1 MLGKVLKKD
10 FYSTCRFFLPLMG
23 GYTIAAVVGKILFEI
38 LLIVIDSSNPISALS
53 QGMAVFSFIYLMICM
68 IYLVA
73 CYLMTSVF
81 VVYDFY
87 KTMVSDH
94 GYLTHT
100 LPVKTSTLIWSKVL
114 IAVMWQI
121 VVNVIIGLSFLLIF
135 TGHFSWFLPMREISD
150 LFKYLLDSTSVTNA
164 IYPMVNIV
172 LESFHRP
179 LLFFAC
185 IAIGQQ
191 WKEHRI
197 IGAILAYIGIS
208 VASQILNTS
217 FIIITGFGQALSS
230 YLPFN
235 SYMLYTMI
243 FTLATTVGF
252 FLITD
257 YMLSKK
263 LNLE

>member
-10 FYSTCRFFLPLMG
+10 LKSTYRLFIPLLC
-23 GYTIAAVVGKILFEI
+23 GYGVASVLGKILFEI
-38 LLIVIDSSNPISALS
+38 VLS
-53 QGMAVFSFIYLMICM
+53 QEQFADNSGFFNGITIFTFLYMGLFI

-81 VVYDFY
+81 VIYDFY

-114 IAVMWQI
+114 IAVLWQV
-121 VVNVIIGLSFLLIF
+121 VVNVIISLSVLLIF
-135 TGHFSWFLPMREISD
+135 TGHFSQLHVRE
-150 LFKYLLDSTSVTNA
+150 LLRLIAVSWEDTTTVHS
-164 IYPMVNIV
+164 IYTIINMIV
-172 LESFHRP
+172 EGFHRP

-185 IAIGQQ
+185 IALGQQ

-208 VASQILNTS
+208 VASQILNT
-217 FIIITGFGQALSS
+217 IVIVIVGFRLYDYPLSG
-230 YLPFN
+230 
-235 SYMLYTMI
+235 YMLYSMI
-243 FTLATTVGF
+243 FNMGTSVAF
-252 FLITD
+252 FFITNH
-257 YMLSKK
+257 MLSKN

>member
-1 MLGKVLKKD
+1 
-10 FYSTCRFFLPLMG
+10 MG
-23 GYTIAAVVGKILFEI
+23 GYVIAAAVGKILFEI
-38 LLIVIDSSNPISALS
+38 VLSVMDSAGHTSALS
-53 QGMAVFSFIYLMICM
+53 EGIAIFSVFYLMIC
-68 IYLVA
+68 IVYLVA

-100 LPVKTSTLIWSKVL
+100 LPVKTSSLICSKTL

-121 VVNVIIGLSFLLIF
+121 VVNMIIGLSFVLIF
-135 TGHFSWFLPMREISD
+135 TGHFSQIPIRHFFRYFFSGWDKDTFTYS
-150 LFKYLLDSTSVTNA
+150 
-164 IYPMVNIV
+164 IYTVLNVIV
-172 LESFHRP
+172 ESFQRP

-191 WKEHRI
+191 WKNHRI
-197 IGAILAYIGIS
+197 LGAILSYIGIS
-208 VASQILNTS
+208 VATQIINTVA
-217 FIIITGFGQALSS
+217 ILTTGFSS
-230 YLPFN
+230 FSDN
-235 SYMLYTMI
+235 FTFSGYMLYSMI
-243 FTLATTVGF
+243 FGIITTVGF
-252 FLITD
+252 YLITD

>member
-1 MLGKVLKKD
+1 MLGKLLKKD
-10 FYSTCRFFLPLMG
+10 LKSTYRLFIPLLC
-23 GYTIAAVVGKILFEI
+23 GYGVASVLGKILFEI
-38 LLIVIDSSNPISALS
+38 VLS
-53 QGMAVFSFIYLMICM
+53 QEQFADNSGFFNGITIFTFLYMGLFI

-81 VVYDFY
+81 VIYDFY

-114 IAVMWQI
+114 IAVLWQV
-121 VVNVIIGLSFLLIF
+121 VVNVIISLSVLLIF
-135 TGHFSWFLPMREISD
+135 TGHFSQLHVRE
-150 LFKYLLDSTSVTNA
+150 LLRLIAVSWEDTTTVHS
-164 IYPMVNIV
+164 IYTIINMIV
-172 LESFHRP
+172 EGFHRP

-185 IAIGQQ
+185 IALGQQ

-208 VASQILNTS
+208 VASQILNT
-217 FIIITGFGQALSS
+217 IVIVIVGFRLYDYPLSG
-230 YLPFN
+230 
-235 SYMLYTMI
+235 YMLYSMI
-243 FTLATTVGF
+243 FNMGTSVAF
-252 FLITD
+252 FFITNH
-257 YMLSKK
+257 MLSKN

>member
-10 FYSTCRFFLPLMG
+10 FISTVRFFLPLMG
-23 GYTIAAVVGKILFEI
+23 GYIIAAVVGKILFEI
-38 LLIVIDSSNPISALS
+38 VLSIMDSSGHTSTVS
-53 QGMAVFSFIYLMICM
+53 EGMVIFSFIYLAICL
-68 IYLVA
+68 IYLIA

-100 LPVKTSTLIWSKVL
+100 LPVKTSTLVWSKTL

-135 TGHFSWFLPMREISD
+135 TGHFSLGELKDVFVFFTDSWDM
-150 LFKYLLDSTSVTNA
+150 DSTTYT
-164 IYPMVNIV
+164 IYTIFNMVMEI
-172 LESFHRP
+172 FHRP

-185 IAIGQQ
+185 IAVGQQ

-197 IGAILAYIGIS
+197 VGAILAYIVIS
-208 VASQILNTS
+208 IATQILNT
-217 FIIITGFGQALSS
+217 IAIVATGFGQLVDASPVNG
-230 YLPFN
+230 YL
-235 SYMLYTMI
+235 MYTFMFGLI
-243 FTLATTVGF
+243 TTVGF

-257 YMLSKK
+257 YMLSKR

>member
-10 FYSTCRFFLPLMG
+10 FNSTWRFFLPLMG
-23 GYTIAAVVGKILFEI
+23 GYIVAAGVGKVLFEI
-38 LLIVIDSSNPISALS
+38 LLSVMDSSGHTSKVSEA
-53 QGMAVFSFIYLMICM
+53 MAVFSFLYLMICVV
-68 IYLVA
+68 YLVA

-81 VVYDFY
+81 VIYDFY

-114 IAVMWQI
+114 IAVLWQV
-121 VVNVIIGLSFLLIF
+121 VVNVIISLSVLLIF
-135 TGHFSWFLPMREISD
+135 TGHFSQLHVRELLRLIAISWED
-150 LFKYLLDSTSVTNA
+150 TTTVHS
-164 IYPMVNIV
+164 IYTIINMIV
-172 LESFHRP
+172 EGFHRP

-185 IAIGQQ
+185 IALGQQ

-208 VASQILNTS
+208 VASQILNT
-217 FIIITGFGQALSS
+217 IVIVIVGFRLYDYPLSG
-230 YLPFN
+230 
-235 SYMLYTMI
+235 YMLYSMI
-243 FTLATTVGF
+243 FNMGTSVAF
-252 FLITD
+252 FFITNH
-257 YMLSKK
+257 MLSKN

>member
-1 MLGKVLKKD
+1 MLGKLLKKD
-10 FYSTCRFFLPLMG
+10 FRSTYRFFVPLMG
-23 GYTIAAVVGKILFEI
+23 GYTIAAAVGKILFEI
-38 LLIVIDSSNPISALS
+38 VLSVLDSAGHTSALS
-53 QGMAVFSFIYLMICM
+53 EGIAIFSVFYLIICV

-87 KTMVSDH
+87 KTMVSDD

-100 LPVKTSTLIWSKVL
+100 LPVRTSTLICSKTL

-121 VVNVIIGLSFLLIF
+121 VVNLIISLSFLLIF
-135 TGHFSWFLPMREISD
+135 TGHFSQLPVKYF
-150 LFKYLLDSTSVTNA
+150 FKYFASSWNMDSFAYGIYSVL
-164 IYPMVNIV
+164 NILV
-172 LESFHRP
+172 ESFQRP

-191 WKEHRI
+191 WKNHRI
-197 IGAILAYIGIS
+197 LGAILAYIGIS
-208 VASQILNTS
+208 IATQIINTIA
-217 FIIITGFGQALSS
+217 IIMTGVSSLYQDFTLSG
-230 YLPFN
+230 
-235 SYMLYTMI
+235 YMLYSLI
-243 FTLATTVGF
+243 FGIITTVGF
-252 FLITD
+252 YLVSD

>member
-10 FYSTCRFFLPLMG
+10 FCSTVRFFLPLMG
-23 GYTIAAVVGKILFEI
+23 GYIIAAVVGKLLFEV
-38 LLIVIDSSNPISALS
+38 LLSIMDSSGHTSAISE
-53 QGMAVFSFIYLMICM
+53 GMAVFSFIYLAICM

-81 VVYDFY
+81 IVYDFY

-100 LPVKTSTLIWSKVL
+100 LPVRTSTLVWSKTL
-114 IAVMWQI
+114 IAVMWQV
-121 VVNVIIGLSFLLIF
+121 VVNVIIVLSFLLIF
-135 TGHFSWFLPMREISD
+135 TGHFSQEQIKWVLRFFTRSW
-150 LFKYLLDSTSVTNA
+150 DSNSTTYAVYA
-164 IYPMVNIV
+164 IINMIM
-172 LESFHRP
+172 ESFHRP

-197 IGAILAYIGIS
+197 IGAILAYIAIS
-208 VASQILNTS
+208 IASQIINTAA
-217 FIIITGFGQALSS
+217 IVATGFGQSLGDF
-230 YLPFN
+230 PVN
-235 SYMLYTMI
+235 GYMMYTFI
-243 FTLATTVGF
+243 FGLVTTVGF

-257 YMLSKK
+257 YMLSKN

>member
-10 FYSTCRFFLPLMG
+10 FNSTARFFLPLMG
-23 GYTIAAVVGKILFEI
+23 GYIIAAGVGKILFEI
-38 LLIVIDSSNPISALS
+38 LLSIMDSSGHTSAVS
-53 QGMAVFSFIYLMICM
+53 EGMAVFSFIYLVICM

-87 KTMVSDH
+87 KTMAGRH

-100 LPVKTSTLIWSKVL
+100 LPVKTSTLVWSKTL
-114 IAVMWQI
+114 IAVMWQV
-121 VVNVIIGLSFLLIF
+121 VVNVIISLSFLLIF
-135 TGHFSWFLPMREISD
+135 TGHFSMEDVRGVFRFFVRS
-150 LFKYLLDSTSVTNA
+150 LDINLTTHT
-164 IYPMVNIV
+164 IYTVINMIM
-172 LESFHRP
+172 ESFHRP

-197 IGAILAYIGIS
+197 IGAILAYMGIS
-208 VASQILNTS
+208 IASQIINT
-217 FIIITGFGQALSS
+217 IAIVATGFGQLLDDYPVNG
-230 YLPFN
+230 YLI
-235 SYMLYTMI
+235 YTFI
-243 FTLATTVGF
+243 FGLVTTVGF

-257 YMLSKK
+257 YLLSKK

>member
-1 MLGKVLKKD
+1 MLGKLLKKD
-10 FYSTCRFFLPLMG
+10 LKSTYRLFIPLLC
-23 GYTIAAVVGKILFEI
+23 GYGVASVLGKILFEI
-38 LLIVIDSSNPISALS
+38 VLS
-53 QGMAVFSFIYLMICM
+53 QEQFADNSGFFNGITIFTFLYMGLFI

-81 VVYDFY
+81 VIYDFY

-114 IAVMWQI
+114 IAVLWQV
-121 VVNVIIGLSFLLIF
+121 VVNVIISLSVLLIF
-135 TGHFSWFLPMREISD
+135 TGHFSQLHVRE
-150 LFKYLLDSTSVTNA
+150 LLRLIAVSWEDTTTVHS
-164 IYPMVNIV
+164 IYTIINMIV
-172 LESFHRP
+172 EGFHRP

-185 IAIGQQ
+185 IALGQQ

-208 VASQILNTS
+208 VASQILNT
-217 FIIITGFGQALSS
+217 IVIVIVGFQLYDYPLSG
-230 YLPFN
+230 
-235 SYMLYTMI
+235 YMLYSMI
-243 FTLATTVGF
+243 FNMGTSVAF
-252 FLITD
+252 FFITNH
-257 YMLSKK
+257 MLSKN